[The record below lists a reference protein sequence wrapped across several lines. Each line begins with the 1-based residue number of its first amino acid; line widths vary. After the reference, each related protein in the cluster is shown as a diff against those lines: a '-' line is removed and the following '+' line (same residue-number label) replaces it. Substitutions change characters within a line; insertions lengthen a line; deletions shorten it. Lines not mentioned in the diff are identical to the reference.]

1 MQPATS
7 RIKFRGYV
15 NPFFCRLTGYTHK
28 EVFGN
33 NWFDNLLSCYSQ
45 QLIKTVNIICQHS

>member
-1 MQPATS
+1 M
-7 RIKFRGYV
+7 KFRGYV